1 MRSKAATRESAT
13 FDLLIAAPRHL
24 AASLLCA
31 LALTGCGGG
40 NDVGTSPDTSS
51 SGSPSGSTS
60 PATPAAS
67 PTTPSVPSTTA
78 RWVGK
83 SPDGIIV
90 EHEDKDFCPAEW
102 DLDLNLTT
110 TGTKVTGTATTLLR
124 KVEAAGPCGDVLN
137 SVAMYEV
144 HNGRIESGT
153 ISFEYGTSGTYSF
166 TGTVSGSR
174 MSGTWTYTDFPQ
186 SGRFGVTQQ

>member
-1 MRSKAATRESAT
+1 MAVKRMTAVGCAAAVIVVLISACGAT
-13 FDLLIAAPRHL
+13 TDP
-24 AASLLCA
+24 SQSP
-31 LALTGCGGG
+31 TG
-40 NDVGTSPDTSS
+40 P
-51 SGSPSGSTS
+51 
-60 PATPAAS
+60 TPVAS
-67 PTTPSVPSTTA
+67 PTTPPGPTPAVPTAAASPTAPSESSTTA
-78 RWVGK
+78 RWIGK

-137 SVAMYEV
+137 SVAMYEI

-153 ISFEYGTSGTYSF
+153 ISFEYGTNGTYSF
-166 TGTVSGSR
+166 TGTVSGTR
-174 MSGTWTYTDFPQ
+174 MSGTWTYTVFPQ
-186 SGRFGVTQQ
+186 SGRFAVTQQ

>member
-1 MRSKAATRESAT
+1 MAVKRVTAAGFAAAVIVMLISACGAT
-13 FDLLIAAPRHL
+13 TSPSPSPTGPTS
-24 AASLLCA
+24 AASPTTPPGPTPTA
-31 LALTGCGGG
+31 
-40 NDVGTSPDTSS
+40 P
-51 SGSPSGSTS
+51 
-60 PATPAAS
+60 TPAAS
-67 PTTPSVPSTTA
+67 PTTPSGSSTTA

-124 KVEAAGPCGDVLN
+124 KVEAAGPCSDVLN
-137 SVAMYEV
+137 SVATYDL
-144 HNGRIESGT
+144 HNGRIESGA

-166 TGTVSGSR
+166 TGTVSGTR

-186 SGRFGVTQQ
+186 SGRFAVIQQ

>member
-1 MRSKAATRESAT
+1 MAMKRVTAAGCAATVIVMLISACGAT
-13 FDLLIAAPRHL
+13 
-24 AASLLCA
+24 
-31 LALTGCGGG
+31 TGPSQ
-40 NDVGTSPDTSS
+40 SPT
-51 SGSPSGSTS
+51 G
-60 PATPAAS
+60 PAPAAS
-67 PTTPSVPSTTA
+67 PTTPSESSTTA

-137 SVAMYEV
+137 SVATYEV

-153 ISFEYGTSGTYSF
+153 ISFDYGTGGTYSF
-166 TGTVSGSR
+166 TGTVSGTR
-174 MSGTWTYTDFPQ
+174 MTGTWSYTDFPQ
-186 SGRFGVTQQ
+186 RGRFAVTRQ